1 MTDRRE
7 KPAGSSWTDD
17 QWAAITLRGG
27 NLLVAAAAG
36 AGKTAVLV
44 ERIIRRITDE
54 RDPVDIDR
62 LLVATFTNAAAAEM
76 RDRIREALEKELQQ
90 NPESAHVGRQL
101 ALLGRAQ
108 ITTLHSFCQ
117 EVIRR
122 HGHAI
127 RLDPGFRVANE
138 TEAQLIKQDV
148 LDELFEQLYAE
159 NGEDSEFWRLAEWFG
174 GERGDEGLSGLVLQL
189 YEYSRSHPWPEHWLQ
204 EMAGLFLAAREE
216 NGTGNPWLESL
227 IEDVRL
233 ELDGVE
239 ALLGQALLLA
249 EKPGGPKPYA
259 ETLREDMEAIARLRE
274 AARKDWNELFAAFQ
288 NVRFGKLKACR
299 GDHFDKALQE
309 QARQLRGRAK
319 EQLGALREELF
330 TRSWPDYRA
339 ELAEMAPLLQHL
351 VGIVNAFA
359 RNYRRE
365 KARKNVVDFSDLE
378 HYCLE
383 ILRDSASTPG
393 NLVPSAVA
401 SEYREQFVEILLD
414 EYQDT
419 NQVQESIVELIS
431 RKPRGNCFMVG
442 DVKQSIYR
450 FRLAE
455 PGLFLQKYR
464 TYAGLKDLK
473 GPEQEQSGEGRG
485 TGANKEAE
493 GREHIGTR
501 IDLAQNFRSRREVI
515 DGVNFVFRQVMD
527 ERVGEIGYDG
537 NAELVAGAGY
547 PDAPPGRAFDYAVE
561 LAILEK
567 DRDESGRRD
576 GENGT
581 GAEYAEEDD
590 DSAENYAEDEA
601 EQEKTE
607 LESVRMEARYI
618 AARILELTGKN
629 GSGTPP
635 FQVYDKKTAGMRPVT
650 FRDMV
655 ILLRS
660 AEQWAPVLTEEL
672 RAQGIPAYA
681 ELSTGYFGSTEI
693 EVMLSLLSL
702 IDNPV
707 QDIPLASVLRSPI
720 VGLTAEHLAQI
731 RIRSK
736 GVSFYEAVMNYAGF
750 RTGQLKARDR
760 NGAEASPGDGRNG
773 VSGGLDEGAC
783 GPDEGVGGSNEGV
796 GGPDEG
802 LPVDPDLRNR
812 LAGFIR
818 QLEQWREEARQG
830 SLSGLIWKL
839 YGQTGYYDFVGGLPG
854 GLQRQANLRALYD
867 RARQYEAT
875 SFRGLFRFLRFIG
888 RLKDSGGDLGTAR
901 ALGEQEDVVRI
912 MTIHKSK
919 GLEFPVVFVAGLAKL
934 FNMQDLHA
942 PFLMHRQLG
951 FGPKFTDLQNRVSY
965 PSLPALAIRRR
976 MRRELL
982 AEEMRVLYVALT
994 RAREKL
1000 YLIGTVKAAD
1010 KLLSAWAR
1018 HLRHDDWKLP
1028 PYELAQARCYLDW
1041 IGPAVIRHPLAAL
1054 LRERAGASDS
1064 RSVPSCMAK
1073 ETSVWNVHIAPAELF
1088 RLQAAAAQAHV
1099 REEDGLI
1106 QSVKRLEAASGM
1118 ESPYRA
1124 EIGRRLS
1131 WRDPMPE
1138 WSVYFAKTSVTELK
1152 RLSDYAMAH
1161 LFSGTEE
1168 DVPLLP
1174 EAGEGGPGAL
1184 APSGFAFPSGLNAA
1198 PAGNSRSPAGSLA
1211 LRRPRFMEKLEL
1223 TPAERGTVV
1232 HTVMQHIPLNGE
1244 VTEETVQDT
1253 VRRLLD
1259 RQLLTQE
1266 QAEAVDPEAICGFFR
1281 HEVGRRL
1288 LRARQVYREVPFS
1301 YGLSAQDAYR
1311 IFQPGAE
1318 HETVLVQGVIDCLF
1332 AEEEGFVLVDYK
1344 TDAVGDGRLEYLTN
1358 RYSMQIGLYARAVEQ
1373 IWKRPVIHK
1382 YLYFFDG
1389 GHVVP
1394 V

>member
-1 MTDRRE
+1 MTQQVQN
-7 KPAGSSWTDD
+7 KPERWTDE
-17 QWAAITLRGG
+17 QWQAITRRGG
-27 NLLVAAAAG
+27 NVLVSAAAG
-36 AGKTAVLV
+36 SGKTSVLV
-44 ERIIRRITDE
+44 ERIIQRVLDTD
-54 RDPVDIDR
+54 DPIGVDQ
-62 LLVATFTNAAAAEM
+62 LLVVTFTNAAAAEM
-76 RDRIREALEKELQQ
+76 RNRIGEALRKALQD
-90 NPESAHVGRQL
+90 NPKSAHLRRQL
-101 ALLGRAQ
+101 ALLQRAT
-108 ITTLHSFCQ
+108 ITTLHSFCLGILRQ
-117 EVIRR
+117 YYYLIE
-122 HGHAI
+122 
-127 RLDPGFRVANE
+127 LDPDFRIADQME
-138 TEAQLIKQDV
+138 
-148 LDELFEQLYAE
+148 DELLRQDTLEELLETWYEKDPDFCA
-159 NGEDSEFWRLAEWFG
+159 LAELMLDGQDDQF
-174 GERGDEGLSGLVLQL
+174 LVVLLLRL
-189 YEYSRSHPWPEHWLQ
+189 YEFSRSHPDPDGWLKQ
-204 EMAGLFLAAREE
+204 AAGMFDVSGRNHLDGLAWTHSVLR
-216 NGTGNPWLESL
+216 S
-227 IEDVRL
+227 L
-233 ELDGVE
+233 ELELGGLEGKLRQAIALAGSPDGPEAYLPLLEAEAGALRRACQACREGWQAAENAMQSVVFAKLPTVRNADPEVKGQVQDLRNRVKKAVE
-239 ALLGQALLLA
+239 ALKEEYFAMTEDQYLQDLQQLSGHMQ
-249 EKPGGPKPYA
+249 
-259 ETLREDMEAIARLRE
+259 TLARLVSQ
-274 AARKDWNELFAAFQ
+274 FAATYSQ
-288 NVRFGKLKACR
+288 VK
-299 GDHFDKALQE
+299 
-309 QARQLRGRAK
+309 
-319 EQLGALREELF
+319 RE
-330 TRSWPDYRA
+330 RS
-339 ELAEMAPLLQHL
+339 L
-351 VGIVNAFA
+351 
-359 RNYRRE
+359 
-365 KARKNVVDFSDLE
+365 VDFSDLE
-378 HYCLE
+378 HLALR
-383 ILRDSASTPG
+383 ILSEPDEAGGRR
-393 NLVPSAVA
+393 PSAVA
-401 SEYREQFVEILLD
+401 LRLREQFAEVLVD
-414 EYQDT
+414 EYQDI
-419 NQVQESIVELIS
+419 NLVQETILQLVS
-431 RKPRGNCFMVG
+431 RDGKTGGASNRFMVG